1 MKKIIS
7 FSILF
12 VPWLF
17 SIIFLPFI
25 TNVDFLIT
33 IYISLSIIFYFCLSL
48 FLYNLIKYD
57 LYNKDILL
65 SYVLIWII
73 TQSFNIILFYF
84 NNYIFSLINA
94 ILLLITFKYLSYNL
108 KK

>member
-1 MKKIIS
+1 MLSAIFLKLFDNIFS
-7 FSILF
+7 FSLE
-12 VPWLF
+12 
-17 SIIFLPFI
+17 
-25 TNVDFLIT
+25 
-33 IYISLSIIFYFCLSL
+33 LSGGI

>member
-12 VPWLF
+12 LPWLF
-17 SIIFLPFI
+17 NIIFLPFI
-25 TNVDFLIT
+25 TNVDFLII

>member
-25 TNVDFLIT
+25 TNVDFLII
-33 IYISLSIIFYFCLSL
+33 IYIILSIIFYFCLSL

-73 TQSFNIILFYF
+73 TQSFNFILFYF

-94 ILLLITFKYLSYNL
+94 ILLLITFKYLNYNL

>member
-25 TNVDFLIT
+25 TNVDFLII

-73 TQSFNIILFYF
+73 TQSFNFILFYF
-84 NNYIFSLINA
+84 NNYIFSLINV

>member
-25 TNVDFLIT
+25 TNVDFLII
-33 IYISLSIIFYFCLSL
+33 IYIILSIIFYFCLSL

-65 SYVLIWII
+65 SYILIWII
-73 TQSFNIILFYF
+73 TQSFNFILFYF
-84 NNYIFSLINA
+84 NNYIFSLISA
-94 ILLLITFKYLSYNL
+94 ILLIITFKYLSYNL

>member
-7 FSILF
+7 FSILY

-25 TNVDFLIT
+25 TNVDFLII